1 LALALAHTAGDR
13 AREAEVVAEAALA
26 DLAGPS
32 PALFIDPGV
41 HVIGLVFAL
50 HGAGELAAADA
61 LAAEVYRHTLG
72 RVGRQAQ
79 GWAAL
84 VRAQVLASRGRPV
97 AAAEAA
103 LEAEFVWAGANL
115 QGPARWSA
123 TVAALAHADA
133 GEVDELRACV
143 ARAEGYDA
151 VPFRLF
157 EPEVL
162 RSRGWLA
169 HHEGRPAGPVFV
181 EAAELATSTG
191 RLALA
196 AGAAHDLVRIGEA
209 AAAVDVLGAI
219 VDPGPVTAVRLALAR
234 AEAAGDGLALLAAA
248 EAFSNL
254 GAMGWATEARALA
267 ARVLPAR
274 AAVLQADVAS
284 AARELGLAS
293 PPVRALVEQPSAHGL
308 TAREAEVVRLAA
320 GGLANRAIAEE
331 LVVSLRTVEN
341 HLHRA
346 FAKLGVRS
354 RSELSGAGRGE

>member
-1 LALALAHTAGDR
+1 M
-13 AREAEVVAEAALA
+13 
-26 DLAGPS
+26 
-32 PALFIDPGV
+32 FIDPGV

-50 HGAGELAAADA
+50 HGAGELDAADA

-72 RVGRQAQ
+72 RVGLQAQ

-84 VRAQVLASRGRPV
+84 VHAQVLASRGRPA

-143 ARAEGYDA
+143 DRADGYDA

-169 HHEGRPAGPVFV
+169 HHEGRPAAPVFV
-181 EAAELATSTG
+181 EAAELAASTG
-191 RLALA
+191 RVALA

-209 AAAVDVLGAI
+209 AAGVEVLESI
-219 VDPGPVTAVRLALAR
+219 VDQPRSPSCGWPWPGPESPETVWRRWRRPTPSRTWVRRAGPPRRAPWPPTSCRREPAVLR
-234 AEAAGDGLALLAAA
+234 AEVAA
-248 EAFSNL
+248 
-254 GAMGWATEARALA
+254 
-267 ARVLPAR
+267 
-274 AAVLQADVAS
+274 

-293 PPVRALVEQPSAHGL
+293 PPVRSWWS
-308 TAREAEVVRLAA
+308 
-320 GGLANRAIAEE
+320 
-331 LVVSLRTVEN
+331 SLRRTV
-341 HLHRA
+341 
-346 FAKLGVRS
+346 
-354 RSELSGAGRGE
+354 